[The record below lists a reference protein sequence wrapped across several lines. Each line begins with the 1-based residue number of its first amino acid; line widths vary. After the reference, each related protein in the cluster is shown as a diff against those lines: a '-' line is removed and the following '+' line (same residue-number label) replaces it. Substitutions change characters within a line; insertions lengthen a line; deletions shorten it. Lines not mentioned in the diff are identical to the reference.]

1 MLLPW
6 KFQRAP
12 LLFGGNRLISA
23 LFSAPEAC
31 YEERFN
37 EPMCTPPSAFS
48 ALVLNPQ
55 PFSANDLGS
64 HGQFSEAL
72 PPQSAGLCRR
82 RMGACIERGED
93 HTSRR
98 TRYRPGWQ
106 CRASENVTR
115 IGWSSVTNCYT
126 VDSCDAGAQIPHGLV

>member
-12 LLFGGNRLISA
+12 ALFGGNRLISA

-55 PFSANDLGS
+55 PFFSANDLGS
-64 HGQFSEAL
+64 HGQFSEYASSI
-72 PPQSAGLCRR
+72 PCRFVSQKDGCLYR
-82 RMGACIERGED
+82 KRGGSHFSED
-93 HTSRR
+93 S
-98 TRYRPGWQ
+98 
-106 CRASENVTR
+106 
-115 IGWSSVTNCYT
+115 I
-126 VDSCDAGAQIPHGLV
+126 

>member
-12 LLFGGNRLISA
+12 ALFGGNRLISA

-72 PPQSAGLCRR
+72 PPPSAGLCRR

-93 HTSRR
+93 HTSWR
-98 TRYRPGWQ
+98 TRYRPEILRKSRCPPERQ
-106 CRASENVTR
+106 CMQ
-115 IGWSSVTNCYT
+115 SVRERHKNWVELCYKLLH
-126 VDSCDAGAQIPHGLV
+126 C